1 VVVRPRLILPT
12 ALLLPSLACG
22 FTDNRRPGPEVPSYE
37 ATMRSDT
44 EIDVLT
50 EATTPADLRIIF
62 DEVHEDRTDG
72 GWWEVTISCA
82 TIDPDTGIDPVLA
95 VGRFANTHQGA
106 REAGL
111 DTREEVEFTTTDRS
125 DCEPVAPAVPGAV
138 TAEDVFAAVEAA
150 GLDVLSPRDGSDA
163 CAELGCT
170 ERTVTDQ
177 FTVIVWPD
185 EAEAARWAEVATLD
199 VVLLAPVTTVQLNDG
214 GFDPDGPERDRYLA
228 AVEGAGA

>member
-1 VVVRPRLILPT
+1 VRPRLILPT
-12 ALLLPSLACG
+12 ALLLPTLACG
-22 FTDNRRPGPEVPSYE
+22 FTDNRRPPADVPSYE
-37 ATMRSDT
+37 STMRSDT
-44 EIDVLT
+44 EIAVLT
-50 EATTPADLRIIF
+50 EATSPAELRVIF

-72 GWWEVTISCA
+72 DWWEVTISCA
-82 TIDPDTGIDPVLA
+82 AIPPDAGVDPVLA

-111 DTREEVEFTTTDRS
+111 DTPEDVEFEVTERTE
-125 DCEPVAPAVPGAV
+125 CEPLAPAVPGAV

-199 VVLLAPVTTVQLNDG
+199 VTLLPPVTTVQLNDG
-214 GFDPDGPERDRYLA
+214 GFDPEGPERAQYEA
-228 AVEGAGA
+228 AIASAGA

>member
-1 VVVRPRLILPT
+1 VRSKRLTLPV

-44 EIDVLT
+44 LIEVLT
-50 EATTPADLRIIF
+50 EATTPADLRVIF

-72 GWWEVTISCA
+72 DWWEVRISCA
-82 TIDPDTGIDPVLA
+82 TIAPGAGEDPLLA

-106 REAGL
+106 REAEL
-111 DTREEVEFTTTDRS
+111 DSRGDVEFDTTERT
-125 DCEPVAPAVPGAV
+125 DCEPMAPAVPGAV
-138 TAEDVFAAVEAA
+138 TAEDVFADVEAA
-150 GLDVLSPRDGSDA
+150 GLEVLSPRDGSDA

-185 EAEAARWAEVATLD
+185 EAAAARWAELATID
-199 VVLLAPVTTVQLNDG
+199 VTLRPPVTTVQLNDG
-214 GFDPDGPERDRYLA
+214 GFDPEGPERAQYEA
-228 AVEGAGA
+228 AIAGAGG